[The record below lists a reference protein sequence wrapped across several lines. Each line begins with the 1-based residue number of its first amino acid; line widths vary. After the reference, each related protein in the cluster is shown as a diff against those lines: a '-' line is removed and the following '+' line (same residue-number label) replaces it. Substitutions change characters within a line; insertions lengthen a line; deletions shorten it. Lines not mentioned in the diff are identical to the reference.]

1 MVIRNTRLI
10 EDDGD
15 FIEINGMKLPKDYV
29 LNVLSKAKDFGLDS
43 PETVIVNKKA
53 EEEKKAKAEEEKKA
67 EAEREAEKERKALIQ
82 KGTELYNSFVNVF
95 NDDSLNLQSKLN
107 KLDDLLVPARGKA
120 DTVAGELIR
129 AIQRILY
136 RDYNDG
142 DRFYTGYGIET
153 CASSV
158 AYIMDT
164 LDNFEINEIFD
175 KLMQGLTQGEV
186 PDSDY
191 TKKLEEVAT
200 CILDDIYD
208 DRYMFAQIPKDSRYY
223 TSSTLDAIIENDR
236 NHEFEIYLG
245 DVESYVEN
253 GCISYSDVEDFLH
266 DLCSNYGGEVY
277 GAYGSFTIQNLSGE
291 QVELWEEMYYRELE
305 SYLEQLESEYPNY
318 GLDEEE
324 EDY

>member
-43 PETVIVNKKA
+43 PETVIANK
-53 EEEKKAKAEEEKKA
+53 EKAEEEKKA
-67 EAEREAEKERKALIQ
+67 EDEHKAKEEERALAG
-82 KGTELYNSFVNVF
+82 KGVELYNSFVNIF

-107 KLDDLLVPARGKA
+107 KLDDLLVPASGKA

-129 AIQRILY
+129 AIQRVLY

-142 DRFYTGYGIET
+142 DRFYTGYGLET

-158 AYIMDT
+158 AYIIDT
-164 LDNFEINEIFD
+164 LN
-175 KLMQGLTQGEV
+175 
-186 PDSDY
+186 DSDISDIFSELSYNDTIDSKY
-191 TKKLEEVAT
+191 TKQLESVASY
-200 CILDDIYD
+200 ILLDLFTDSSL
-208 DRYMFAQIPKDSRYY
+208 FTKSPKDSRYY
-223 TSSTLDAIIENDR
+223 NSKTLEDIIERDKQ
-236 NHEFEIYLG
+236 HEFEIYLG
-245 DVESYVEN
+245 DVESYVEI

-291 QVELWEEMYYRELE
+291 QVEQWEEMYDNELDSYLEELE
-305 SYLEQLESEYPNY
+305 SKYPNY

>member
-43 PETVIVNKKA
+43 PETVIANK
-53 EEEKKAKAEEEKKA
+53 EKAEEEKKA
-67 EAEREAEKERKALIQ
+67 EDEHKAKEEERALAG
-82 KGTELYNSFVNVF
+82 KGVELYNSFVNIF

-107 KLDDLLVPARGKA
+107 KLDDLLVPASGKA

-129 AIQRILY
+129 AIQRVLY

-142 DRFYTGYGIET
+142 DRFYTGYGLET

-158 AYIMDT
+158 AYIIDT
-164 LDNFEINEIFD
+164 LN
-175 KLMQGLTQGEV
+175 
-186 PDSDY
+186 DSDISDIFSELSYNDTIDSKY
-191 TKKLEEVAT
+191 TKQLESVASY
-200 CILDDIYD
+200 ILLDLFTDSSL
-208 DRYMFAQIPKDSRYY
+208 FTKSPKDSRYY
-223 TSSTLDAIIENDR
+223 NSKTLEDIIERDKQ
-236 NHEFEIYLG
+236 HEFEIYLG

-291 QVELWEEMYYRELE
+291 QVEQWEEMYDNELE
-305 SYLEQLESEYPNY
+305 SYLEELESEYPNY

>member
-43 PETVIVNKKA
+43 PETVIANKEKA
-53 EEEKKAKAEEEKKA
+53 EDEHKAKEEE
-67 EAEREAEKERKALIQ
+67 RALAG
-82 KGTELYNSFVNVF
+82 KGVELYNSFVNIF

-107 KLDDLLVPARGKA
+107 KLDDLLVPASGKA

-129 AIQRILY
+129 AIQRVLY

-142 DRFYTGYGIET
+142 DRFYTGYGLET

-158 AYIMDT
+158 AYIIDT
-164 LDNFEINEIFD
+164 LN
-175 KLMQGLTQGEV
+175 
-186 PDSDY
+186 DSDISDIFSELSYNDTIDSKY
-191 TKKLEEVAT
+191 TKQLESVASY
-200 CILDDIYD
+200 ILLDLFTDSSL
-208 DRYMFAQIPKDSRYY
+208 FTKSPKDSRYY
-223 TSSTLDAIIENDR
+223 NSKTLEDIIERDKQ
-236 NHEFEIYLG
+236 HEFEIYLG

-266 DLCSNYGGEVY
+266 NLCSNYGGEVY

-291 QVELWEEMYYRELE
+291 QVEQWEEMYDNELD
-305 SYLEQLESEYPNY
+305 SYLEELESEYPNY

>member
-43 PETVIVNKKA
+43 PETVIANK
-53 EEEKKAKAEEEKKA
+53 EKAEEEKKA
-67 EAEREAEKERKALIQ
+67 EDEHKAKEEEKALAG
-82 KGTELYNSFVNVF
+82 KGVELYNSFVNIF
-95 NDDSLNLQSKLN
+95 NNDSLNLQSKLN
-107 KLDDLLVPARGKA
+107 KLDDLLVPASGKA

-129 AIQRILY
+129 AIQRVLY

-142 DRFYTGYGIET
+142 DRFYTGYGLET

-158 AYIMDT
+158 AYIIDT
-164 LDNFEINEIFD
+164 LN
-175 KLMQGLTQGEV
+175 
-186 PDSDY
+186 DSDISDIFSELSYNDTIDSKY
-191 TKKLEEVAT
+191 TKQLESVASY
-200 CILDDIYD
+200 ILLDLFTDSSL
-208 DRYMFAQIPKDSRYY
+208 FTKSPKDSRYY
-223 TSSTLDAIIENDR
+223 NSKTLEDIIERDKQ
-236 NHEFEIYLG
+236 HEFEIYLG

-291 QVELWEEMYYRELE
+291 QVEQWEEMYDNELE
-305 SYLEQLESEYPNY
+305 SYLEELESEYPNY

>member
-43 PETVIVNKKA
+43 PETVIANK
-53 EEEKKAKAEEEKKA
+53 EKAEEEKKA
-67 EAEREAEKERKALIQ
+67 EDEHKAKEEERALAG
-82 KGTELYNSFVNVF
+82 KGVELYNSFVNIF

-107 KLDDLLVPARGKA
+107 KLDDLLVPASGKA

-129 AIQRILY
+129 AIQRVLY

-142 DRFYTGYGIET
+142 DRFYTGYGLET

-158 AYIMDT
+158 AYIIDT
-164 LDNFEINEIFD
+164 LN
-175 KLMQGLTQGEV
+175 
-186 PDSDY
+186 DSDISDIFSELSYNDTIDSKY
-191 TKKLEEVAT
+191 TKQLESVASY
-200 CILDDIYD
+200 ILLDLFTDSSL
-208 DRYMFAQIPKDSRYY
+208 FTKSPKDSWYY
-223 TSSTLDAIIENDR
+223 NSKTLEDIIERDKQ
-236 NHEFEIYLG
+236 HEFEIYLG

-291 QVELWEEMYYRELE
+291 QVEQWEEMYDNELE
-305 SYLEQLESEYPNY
+305 SYLEELESEYPNY

>member
-1 MVIRNTRLI
+1 M
-10 EDDGD
+10 
-15 FIEINGMKLPKDYV
+15 
-29 LNVLSKAKDFGLDS
+29 
-43 PETVIVNKKA
+43 
-53 EEEKKAKAEEEKKA
+53 
-67 EAEREAEKERKALIQ
+67 RKW
-82 KGTELYNSFVNVF
+82 NCFVNIF

-107 KLDDLLVPARGKA
+107 KLDDLLVPASGKA

-129 AIQRILY
+129 AIQRVLY

-142 DRFYTGYGIET
+142 DRFYTGYGLET

-158 AYIMDT
+158 AYIIDT
-164 LDNFEINEIFD
+164 LN
-175 KLMQGLTQGEV
+175 
-186 PDSDY
+186 DSDISDIFSELSYNDTIDSKY
-191 TKKLEEVAT
+191 TKQLESVASY
-200 CILDDIYD
+200 ILLDLFTDSSL
-208 DRYMFAQIPKDSRYY
+208 FTKSPKDSRYY
-223 TSSTLDAIIENDR
+223 NSKTLEDIIERDKQ
-236 NHEFEIYLG
+236 HEFEIYLG

-291 QVELWEEMYYRELE
+291 QVEQWEEMYDNELE
-305 SYLEQLESEYPNY
+305 SYLEELESEYPNY

>member
-1 MVIRNTRLI
+1 MIIRNTRLI

-43 PETVIVNKKA
+43 PETIIANK
-53 EEEKKAKAEEEKKA
+53 EKAEEEKKA
-67 EAEREAEKERKALIQ
+67 EDEHKAKEEEKTLAG
-82 KGTELYNSFVNVF
+82 KGVELYNSFVNIF
-95 NDDSLNLQSKLN
+95 NNDSLNLQSKLN
-107 KLDDLLVPARGKA
+107 KLDDLLVPASGKA

-129 AIQRILY
+129 AIQRVLY

-142 DRFYTGYGIET
+142 DRFYTGYGLET

-158 AYIMDT
+158 AYIIDT
-164 LDNFEINEIFD
+164 LN
-175 KLMQGLTQGEV
+175 
-186 PDSDY
+186 DSDISDIFSELSYNDTIDSKY
-191 TKKLEEVAT
+191 TKQLESVASY
-200 CILDDIYD
+200 ILLDLFTDSSL
-208 DRYMFAQIPKDSRYY
+208 FTKSPKDSRYY
-223 TSSTLDAIIENDR
+223 NSKTLEDIIERDKQ
-236 NHEFEIYLG
+236 HEFEIYLG

-266 DLCSNYGGEVY
+266 NLCSNYGGEVY
-277 GAYGSFTIQNLSGE
+277 GAYGSFTIQNLSSE
-291 QVELWEEMYYRELE
+291 QVEQWEEMYDNELD
-305 SYLEQLESEYPNY
+305 SYLEELESEYPNY

>member
-43 PETVIVNKKA
+43 PETVIANK
-53 EEEKKAKAEEEKKA
+53 EKAEEEKKA
-67 EAEREAEKERKALIQ
+67 EDEHKAKEEEKALAG
-82 KGTELYNSFVNVF
+82 KDVELYNSFVNIF
-95 NDDSLNLQSKLN
+95 NNDSLNLQSKLN
-107 KLDDLLVPARGKA
+107 KLDDLLVPASGKA

-129 AIQRILY
+129 AIQRVLY

-142 DRFYTGYGIET
+142 DRFYTGYGLET

-158 AYIMDT
+158 AYIIDT
-164 LDNFEINEIFD
+164 LN
-175 KLMQGLTQGEV
+175 
-186 PDSDY
+186 DSDISDIFSELSYNDTIDSKY
-191 TKKLEEVAT
+191 TKQLESVASY
-200 CILDDIYD
+200 ILLDLFTDSSL
-208 DRYMFAQIPKDSRYY
+208 FTKSPKDSRYY
-223 TSSTLDAIIENDR
+223 NSKTLEDIIERDKQ
-236 NHEFEIYLG
+236 HEFEIYLG

-291 QVELWEEMYYRELE
+291 QVEQWEEMYDNELE
-305 SYLEQLESEYPNY
+305 SYLEELESEYPNY

>member
-43 PETVIVNKKA
+43 PETVIANK
-53 EEEKKAKAEEEKKA
+53 EKAEEEKKA
-67 EAEREAEKERKALIQ
+67 EDEHKAKEEEKALAG
-82 KGTELYNSFVNVF
+82 KGVELYNSFVNIF
-95 NDDSLNLQSKLN
+95 NNDSLNLQSKLN
-107 KLDDLLVPARGKA
+107 KLDDLLVPASGKA

-129 AIQRILY
+129 AIQRVLY

-142 DRFYTGYGIET
+142 DRFYTGYGLET

-158 AYIMDT
+158 AYIIDT
-164 LDNFEINEIFD
+164 LN
-175 KLMQGLTQGEV
+175 
-186 PDSDY
+186 DSDISDIFSELSYNDTIDSKY
-191 TKKLEEVAT
+191 TKQLESVASY
-200 CILDDIYD
+200 ILLDLFTDSSL
-208 DRYMFAQIPKDSRYY
+208 FTKSPKDSRYY
-223 TSSTLDAIIENDR
+223 NSKTLEDIIERDKQ
-236 NHEFEIYLG
+236 HEFEIYLG

-266 DLCSNYGGEVY
+266 DLCSNYNGEVY

-291 QVELWEEMYYRELE
+291 QVEQWEEMYDNELE
-305 SYLEQLESEYPNY
+305 SYLEELESEYPNY

>member
-43 PETVIVNKKA
+43 PETVIANK
-53 EEEKKAKAEEEKKA
+53 EKAEEEKKA
-67 EAEREAEKERKALIQ
+67 EDEHKAKEEERALAG
-82 KGTELYNSFVNVF
+82 KGVELYNSFVNIF

-107 KLDDLLVPARGKA
+107 KLDDLLVPASGKA

-129 AIQRILY
+129 AIQRVLY

-142 DRFYTGYGIET
+142 DRFYTGYGLET

-158 AYIMDT
+158 AYIIDT
-164 LDNFEINEIFD
+164 LN
-175 KLMQGLTQGEV
+175 
-186 PDSDY
+186 DSDISDIFSELSYNDTIDSKY
-191 TKKLEEVAT
+191 TKQLESVASY
-200 CILDDIYD
+200 ILLDLFTDSSL
-208 DRYMFAQIPKDSRYY
+208 FTKSPKDSRYY
-223 TSSTLDAIIENDR
+223 NSKTLEDIIERDKQ
-236 NHEFEIYLG
+236 HEFEIYLG

-291 QVELWEEMYYRELE
+291 QVEQWEEMYDNELDSYLEELE
-305 SYLEQLESEYPNY
+305 SKYPNY